1 MDTSTAAAVV
11 YLLGGA
17 GFFSALASLIAVLTI
32 MRQLRSLQVYRATLA
47 LAAVQPKPTPAP
59 PPKPYVVQMR
69 ATREMPRVRLSPS
82 DVPVPWTLPVRAGT
96 PDQVT
101 IMIEPDTEPS
111 RDKLNVTRLI
121 DHLKKPTSAPV

>member
-1 MDTSTAAAVV
+1 MDNSTAAVLV
-11 YLLGGA
+11 YLTGGA
-17 GFFSALASLIAVLTI
+17 GFFTALVSLIAVLTI
-32 MRQLRSLQVYRATLA
+32 MRQLRSLEVYRATLA
-47 LAAVQPKPTPAP
+47 LAAVQPKPTSAP
-59 PPKPYVVQMR
+59 LPKPYVVQMR

-82 DVPVPWTLPVRAGT
+82 DVPAPWTLPVRAGA